1 MLTAFLRAFRTPDL
15 RKKLLFTIGII
26 ALFRFGAAVPTPGIS
41 EKAITYCAGVE
52 SSNGAAQGVY
62 QLINLLSGNALLR
75 MSVFALGIMPYI
87 TASIILQLL
96 TVVIPRLE
104 ALKNEGQAGTA
115 KITQYTRYLTIGLG
129 VLQSTGY
136 VELARSGR
144 LFPNCSQNLIPNSSV
159 FTIATM
165 VITMVSGTAVIM
177 WMGELI
183 TDRGVGNGMSILIFT
198 QVIAVIPGG
207 LLEIYRTK
215 SAFITGITVI
225 VLVAI
230 VAFVVFMEQAQRRI
244 PVQYAK
250 RMVGR
255 RMYGGTST
263 YIPLKVNQ
271 AGVIPV
277 IFASSLLYIPQLA
290 ASLFGNQTKPQ
301 GWVAWIDRYVAST
314 NSAFYMIAFFV
325 LIVGFTYFYVSIT
338 FNPTE
343 VADNMKKYGGFIP
356 GIRPGRP
363 TAEYLNYVLTR
374 LTAPGS
380 LYLAVI
386 GLIPMVAFAMMNVS
400 NQIPFG
406 GTSLLIMVGVGLDT
420 VKQIESQLQQR
431 NYEGFLR

>member
-15 RKKLLFTIGII
+15 RRKLLFTVGII

-41 EKAITYCAGVE
+41 EKAVTVCAGAATT
-52 SSNGAAQGVY
+52 SGASAGVY
-62 QLINLLSGNALLR
+62 QLVNLLSGNALLR

-104 ALKNEGQAGTA
+104 ALKQEGQAGTA
-115 KITQYTRYLTIGLG
+115 KITQYTRYLTIGLA

-144 LFPNCSQNLIPNSSV
+144 LFPNCSQSLIPNPSI

-177 WMGELI
+177 WLGELI

-215 SAFITGITVI
+215 SAFVTGVVVV

-301 GWVAWIDRYVAST
+301 GWVAWIDRYVASSS
-314 NSAFYMIAFFV
+314 SALYMIVFFV

-380 LYLAVI
+380 LYLAMI
-386 GLIPMVAFAMMNVS
+386 GLIPMVAFALMNVS